1 MGHLFLSSGVGAC
14 SKTPLMHDACTV
26 CLQAGINIMLLFHIG
41 SKHTPQ
47 VSLDSSSFLGRL
59 PRYWFFFPT
68 VVGGGNRQP
77 RLLGEGDRT
86 APRGGPGRQPASR
99 KRGSRSRA
107 RPHNLAS
114 WAGQGGRRRISP
126 CHKPAGRWGREEGSL
141 VALAGSRPAPAEE
154 IRRGLVGSSLY
165 HIYLT
170 S

>member
-1 MGHLFLSSGVGAC
+1 
-14 SKTPLMHDACTV
+14 MHDACTV
-26 CLQAGINIMLLFHIG
+26 CMQAGINIMLLFHIG

-77 RLLGEGDRT
+77 RLLHAVDR
-86 APRGGPGRQPASR
+86 AGSQPA
-99 KRGSRSRA
+99 GS
-107 RPHNLAS
+107 
-114 WAGQGGRRRISP
+114 GGRGHGHGPTIWLLGQARVVRGRISP
-126 CHKPAGRWGREEGSL
+126 CHPWHKPAGSEGGPRWGREEGSM